1 MKVLIINPP
10 NTPFTPKSILI
21 EPIDVLT
28 LASYVKHKGH
38 KVRILDM
45 DAKRLR
51 PENIQMEE
59 GFDVAVIIY
68 DYHIPLH
75 TDAVIDEVF
84 QIAQKAK
91 NFGAKVFL
99 GGKAATHLQ
108 EKILIAN
115 SPFDVLVANEMEP
128 ALMELLGSEDFSD
141 VRLEKITGIAFKSSE
156 NKVVITPQRSE
167 KFDLNLLP
175 IPDRNLVDLHDY
187 IDVRTILSSR
197 GCKQRCAFCH
207 VSDFWG
213 IWRGRTVKSVVDE
226 IEYLVQ
232 KFHAEK
238 ILFLDDNAIA
248 DKNRMLAISEEI
260 LKRDIKVTLGCLGSI
275 SFFDEAIFAKMY
287 TAGFRWIHFGVE
299 SGDDTLLRNI
309 HKNITREKIVSAVKF
324 AKNIGFRVRTSWIL
338 NLPASDFSSFD
349 KSAELM
355 LETEPDEIRL
365 HYLVLRLGSE
375 YSRQFSGDMQ
385 NTNQYI
391 HGSSPS
397 VNLSELDNQELDKKI
412 NELLRKL
419 EERGYTVLRQPDEIL
434 PKIGKNEKFVSLC
447 PLRYG
452 LNWKI

>member
-1 MKVLIINPP
+1 MKVLFINPP

-28 LASYVKHKGH
+28 LASYVKSGGH

-51 PENIQMEE
+51 PENFQPKEK
-59 GFDVAVIIY
+59 FDVAVIIF

-75 TDAVIDEVF
+75 TDAVIDDVF

-91 NFGAKVFL
+91 NSGAKVFL
-99 GGKAATHLQ
+99 GGKVATHLQ
-108 EKILIAN
+108 EKILTAN
-115 SPFDVLVANEMEP
+115 SPFDVLIANEMEP
-128 ALMELLGSEDFSD
+128 ALTELFESKDFSD
-141 VRLEKITGIAFKSSE
+141 SRLEKISGIAFRSTE
-156 NKVVITPQRSE
+156 NKIFITSQRTQ

-175 IPDRNLVDLHDY
+175 IPERELVDLYDY

-197 GCKQRCAFCH
+197 GCKQQCAFCH
-207 VSDFWG
+207 VSSFWG

-232 KFHAEK
+232 KLRAEK

-248 DKNRMLAISEEI
+248 DKRRMLAISEEI
-260 LKRDIKVTLGCLGSI
+260 LKRDIKITLGCLGSI

-309 HKNITREKIVSAVKF
+309 HKNITREKIVSAIKF
-324 AKNIGFRVRTSWIL
+324 AKNLGFRVRTSWIL
-338 NLPASDFSSFD
+338 NLPSSDSASFD
-349 KSAELM
+349 KSAELII
-355 LETEPDEIRL
+355 ETEPDEIRL

-375 YSRQFSGDMQ
+375 YSRQFSNDSQ

-391 HGSSPS
+391 HGSSPL
-397 VNLSELDNQELDKKI
+397 VNLSELNNQELDKKL
-412 NELLRKL
+412 NELLQKL
-419 EERGYTVLRQPDEIL
+419 EERGYSVLRQPDEIL
-434 PKIGKNEKFVSLC
+434 PKINKTEKFVSLC

-452 LNWKI
+452 LNWKL